1 MTTEPGESPA
11 FRRSLTDWTTR
22 SNAMKI
28 RLAIIASAAAFGLT
42 LSGAALA
49 GTAYVP
55 LGSANEIVVID
66 TATDRVIRTISG
78 VDHVHGLG
86 GAPGRGFLIAG
97 SFSETL
103 PGEAQIGPAPEG
115 MSEEDHAA
123 HHAPPADGAS
133 GNDQQTPISILTVLN
148 ADDGTVVRSLEVPGA
163 VHHVAVSP
171 DGRNAVVTHTLA
183 GGISVTDLGTFAVS
197 QLIETGTTPNYAV
210 FTSDGARAYVSNA
223 GDGTVSEIDTHG
235 WHVTRT
241 MAADEAP
248 EHMVLA
254 PDDRTLYVANIG
266 AGTVSVVSLTH
277 GEVVETLVIGGEL
290 HGLDLS
296 DDGKTLFVTG
306 KGEDKL
312 VAVDLASGQ
321 MRSAPL
327 SPAPYHLAVVPGTG
341 KLYVSSR
348 AEPKIWVVDQQSL
361 KPISVI
367 PIRGEGHQM
376 VFVE

>member
-1 MTTEPGESPA
+1 M
-11 FRRSLTDWTTR
+11 
-22 SNAMKI
+22 NM
-28 RLAIIASAAAFGLT
+28 RLSIIASAAAFGVT

-55 LGSANEIVVID
+55 LGSANAIAVID

-86 GAPGRGFLIAG
+86 GAPDWGFLIAG
-97 SFSETL
+97 SFSKTF

-115 MSEEDHAA
+115 MSEEEHAA
-123 HHAPPADGAS
+123 HHAPPADGAP
-133 GNDQQTPISILTVLN
+133 GNEQQMPISILTVLK
-148 ADDGTVVRSLEVPGA
+148 ADDGAVVRRLEVPGA

-171 DGRNAVVTHTLA
+171 DGRHAVVTHTLA
-183 GGISVTDLGTFAVS
+183 GGISVIDLETFAVS
-197 QLIETGTTPNYAV
+197 ELIETGTTPNYAV
-210 FTSDGARAYVSNA
+210 FSSDGVLAYVSNA
-223 GDGTVSEIDTHG
+223 GDGTVSEIDTAD
-235 WHVTRT
+235 WRVART
-241 MAADEAP
+241 MAAGEAP
-248 EHMVLA
+248 EHMVLG
-254 PDDRTLYVANIG
+254 PDGRMLYVANIE
-266 AGTVSVVSLTH
+266 AGTVSVVSLAQ
-277 GEVVETLVIGGEL
+277 GEVVETLAIGGEL
-290 HGLDLS
+290 HGLDVS
-296 DDGKTLFVTG
+296 DDGKTLFVSG

-312 VAVDLASGQ
+312 VAVDFATGQ

-361 KPISVI
+361 EPISVI

-376 VFVE
+376 VFVD

>member
-1 MTTEPGESPA
+1 MTTAPGETCA
-11 FRRSLTDWTTR
+11 IRRSLTDWTSR
-22 SNAMKI
+22 SIVMNM
-28 RLAIIASAAAFGLT
+28 RLSIIASAAAFGLT

-55 LGSANEIVVID
+55 LGSANAIAVID

-97 SFSETL
+97 SFSEAL
-103 PGEAQIGPAPEG
+103 PGEAPIGPAPEG
-115 MSEEDHAA
+115 MSEEEHAA
-123 HHAPPADGAS
+123 HHAPPADGAQV
-133 GNDQQTPISILTVLN
+133 NDQQTPISILTVLN
-148 ADDGTVVRSLEVPGA
+148 ADDGAVVRSLEVPGA

-223 GDGTVSEIDTHG
+223 GDGTVSEIDTAD
-235 WHVTRT
+235 WRVVRT
-241 MAADEAP
+241 MAAGEAP

-254 PDDRTLYVANIG
+254 PDDRTLYVANIE
-266 AGTVSVVSLTH
+266 AGTVSVVSLTQ

-327 SPAPYHLAVVPGTG
+327 SPAPYHLAVVPGTS